1 MKEILIERVDSV
13 LSMGGIGQALGLFT
27 GPRRQARDATV

>member
-1 MKEILIERVDSV
+1 MKEILIECVDSV

-27 GPRRQARDATV
+27 GARRQAHDTTV